1 MTTVHALERP
11 LEAILARENLQRAW
25 QRVKANKGAAGVDAI
40 SVTDF
45 PAWARQHWP
54 TIKQQVLK
62 GDYQPEA
69 VRRVWIPKP
78 NGDKRPLGI
87 PNVTDRIIQTLFQPP
102 SVDPHARWCGEG
114 RRDAGPYP
122 ISRLHG

>member
-1 MTTVHALERP
+1 MTSVHALERP
-11 LEAILARENLQRAW
+11 LEAIVARENLQRAW

-40 SVTDF
+40 TVTDF

-54 TIKQQVLK
+54 TIKQQVLN

-87 PNVTDRIIQTLFQPP
+87 PNVTDRIIQQAMPKAL
-102 SVDPHARWCGEG
+102 RG
-114 RRDAGPYP
+114 AG
-122 ISRLHG
+122 SRATTRAAV